1 MKLQV
6 IYENN
11 DFLIVSKPAGIEY
24 HGDSGLVA
32 LIRQDNAQ
40 LIGVHRL
47 DRDTTGAIIFAKN
60 KEVASELGLMFQ
72 NREISKTYIALAGN
86 KPSKKQGMISGDIV
100 KTRGGSYTL
109 KRSQDNPSIT
119 QFMSKSLFDGVRL
132 YWLIPKTGRTH
143 QLRVVLK
150 SLGVPILGDKRYG
163 GDSSDRMYL
172 HAFKLEFDWK
182 GEKIIVVD
190 WNLVGNLFENNLEKI
205 KEIVGQI
212 Q

>member
-6 IYENN
+6 IYENK

-47 DRDTTGAIIFAKN
+47 DKDTTGAIIFAKN
-60 KEVASELGLMFQ
+60 KEVASKLGLMFQ

-100 KTRGGSYTL
+100 KTRGGSYSL

-119 QFMSKSLFDGVRL
+119 QFISKSLFDGVRL
-132 YWLIPKTGRTH
+132 YWLKPKTGRTH

-150 SLGVPILGDKRYG
+150 SIGVPILGDKRYG
-163 GDSSDRMYL
+163 GDLSDRMYL

-182 GEKIIVVD
+182 SEKIIVVD
-190 WNLVGNLFENNLEKI
+190 WNLAGNLFENNLEKI
-205 KEIVGQI
+205 KEIVGQLR
-212 Q
+212 

>member
-1 MKLQV
+1 MQV
-6 IYENN
+6 IYENK

-60 KEVASELGLMFQ
+60 KEVASKLGLMFQ

-172 HAFKLEFDWK
+172 HAFKLEFEWE

>member
-150 SLGVPILGDKRYG
+150 SIGVPILGDKRYG

-172 HAFKLEFDWK
+172 HAFKLEFEWE

-212 Q
+212 R

>member
-172 HAFKLEFDWK
+172 HAFKLEFEWE

-212 Q
+212 R

>member
-6 IYENN
+6 IYENK

>member
-1 MKLQV
+1 MQV
-6 IYENN
+6 IYENK

-47 DRDTTGAIIFAKN
+47 DKDTTGAIIFAKN
-60 KEVASELGLMFQ
+60 KEVASKLGLMFQ

-100 KTRGGSYTL
+100 KTRGGSYAL

-119 QFMSKSLFDGVRL
+119 QFISKSLFDGVRL
-132 YWLIPKTGRTH
+132 YWLKPKTGRTH

-150 SLGVPILGDKRYG
+150 SIGVPILGDKRYG
-163 GDSSDRMYL
+163 GDLSDRMYL

-190 WNLVGNLFENNLEKI
+190 WNLAGNLFENNLEKI
-205 KEIVGQI
+205 KEIVGQLE
-212 Q
+212 

>member
-1 MKLQV
+1 MQV
-6 IYENN
+6 IYENK

>member
-1 MKLQV
+1 VKLQV
-6 IYENN
+6 IYENK

-47 DRDTTGAIIFAKN
+47 DKDTTGAIIFAKN
-60 KEVASELGLMFQ
+60 KEVASKLGLMFQ

-100 KTRGGSYTL
+100 KTRGGSYSL

-119 QFMSKSLFDGVRL
+119 QFISKSLFDGVRL
-132 YWLIPKTGRTH
+132 YWLKPKTGRTH

-150 SLGVPILGDKRYG
+150 SIGVPILGDKRYG
-163 GDSSDRMYL
+163 GDLSDRMYL

-182 GEKIIVVD
+182 SEKIIVVD
-190 WNLVGNLFENNLEKI
+190 WNLAGNLFENNLEKI
-205 KEIVGQI
+205 KEIVGQLR
-212 Q
+212 

>member
-1 MKLQV
+1 MQV
-6 IYENN
+6 IYENK

-47 DRDTTGAIIFAKN
+47 DKDTTGAIIFAKN
-60 KEVASELGLMFQ
+60 KEVASKLGLMFQ

-100 KTRGGSYTL
+100 KTRGGSYSL

-119 QFMSKSLFDGVRL
+119 QFISKSLFDGVRL
-132 YWLIPKTGRTH
+132 YWLKPKTGRTH

-150 SLGVPILGDKRYG
+150 SIGVPILGDKRYG
-163 GDSSDRMYL
+163 GDLSDRMYL

-182 GEKIIVVD
+182 SEKIIVVD
-190 WNLVGNLFENNLEKI
+190 WNLAGNLFENNLEKI
-205 KEIVGQI
+205 KEIVGQLR
-212 Q
+212 

>member
-6 IYENN
+6 IYENK

-47 DRDTTGAIIFAKN
+47 DKDTTGAIIFAKN
-60 KEVASELGLMFQ
+60 KEVASKLGLMFQ

-100 KTRGGSYTL
+100 KTRGGSYSL

-119 QFMSKSLFDGVRL
+119 QFISKSLFDGVRL
-132 YWLIPKTGRTH
+132 YWLKPKTGRTH

-150 SLGVPILGDKRYG
+150 SIGVPILGDKRYG
-163 GDSSDRMYL
+163 GDLSDRMYL

-190 WNLVGNLFENNLEKI
+190 WNLAGNLFENNLEKI
-205 KEIVGQI
+205 KEIVGQLR
-212 Q
+212 

>member
-1 MKLQV
+1 MQV

-60 KEVASELGLMFQ
+60 KEVASKLGLMFQ

-150 SLGVPILGDKRYG
+150 SIGVPILGDKRYG

-172 HAFKLEFDWK
+172 HAFKLEFEWE

-212 Q
+212 R

>member
-6 IYENN
+6 IYENK

-47 DRDTTGAIIFAKN
+47 DKDTTGAIIFAKN
-60 KEVASELGLMFQ
+60 KEVASKLGLMFQ

-100 KTRGGSYTL
+100 KTRGGSYAL

-119 QFMSKSLFDGVRL
+119 QFISKSLFDGVRL
-132 YWLIPKTGRTH
+132 YWLKPKTGRTH

-150 SLGVPILGDKRYG
+150 SIGVPILGDKRYG
-163 GDSSDRMYL
+163 GDLSDRMYL

-190 WNLVGNLFENNLEKI
+190 WNLAGNLFENNLEKI
-205 KEIVGQI
+205 KEIVGQLE
-212 Q
+212 

>member
-60 KEVASELGLMFQ
+60 KEVASKLGLMFQ

-150 SLGVPILGDKRYG
+150 SIGVPILGDKRYG

-172 HAFKLEFDWK
+172 HAFKLEFEWE

-212 Q
+212 R